1 MLSAP
6 RNVKDLEDR
15 RTAGNANHC
24 AKRLGHQTSP
34 LEKRRRLKLEAQSAV
49 GVPDLEAFSAHGL
62 ARPRQQL
69 EGTIF
74 GLRQAKNCTRALR
87 LALENE
93 KPDDRWGLR
102 KRQNP
107 KTKKRSSGRPL
118 PTYRPKCS
126 GLTGWGLSM
135 VMDRI

>member
-1 MLSAP
+1 MTDAERAVVRRALTAP
-6 RNVKDLEDR
+6 GV
-15 RTAGNANHC
+15 
-24 AKRLGHQTSP
+24 
-34 LEKRRRLKLEAQSAV
+34 EKRRRLKLEAQSAV

-62 ARPRQQL
+62 ARRRQQL

-118 PTYRPKCS
+118 PTYRPRCS
-126 GLTGWGLSM
+126 GLTYRVGVIKGNGPDYPCVRSTPLL
-135 VMDRI
+135 RLL